1 MPDGLKTGIE
11 LGVLALVAAGLVAI
25 GAYVTHSIDAKKL
38 AQVQAT
44 YATQESDRNK
54 QLLSDYA
61 TAVQQRD
68 KLQRDADAAADVAAK
83 NLKDAQNETNRLQ
96 ACVSSGSGCGLRV
109 RVVTVAT
116 GSNASGATVPATVAV
131 DSSGFA
137 RLDST
142 AGSAYFA
149 LRRGIDEVTAQL
161 QACKG
166 YAATMVKK

>member
-1 MPDGLKTGIE
+1 MPDGLKTGLE
-11 LGVLALVAAGLVAI
+11 LGVLALIAAALVAA
-25 GAYVTHSIDAKKL
+25 GAYVTHSVDAKKL
-38 AQVQAT
+38 AQMQAT
-44 YATQESDRNK
+44 YATQESERNK
-54 QLLSDYA
+54 TLLADYA
-61 TAVQQRD
+61 NAVQQRD
-68 KLQRDADAAADVAAK
+68 KLQKQADAAAADAAK

-109 RVVTVAT
+109 RVITVAT
-116 GSNASGATVPATVAV
+116 GSGAVGAAMPATVAV

-137 RLDST
+137 QLDTT

-149 LRRGIDEVTAQL
+149 LRQGINQVTAQL

>member
-96 ACVSSGSGCGLRV
+96 ACVNSGSGCGLRV